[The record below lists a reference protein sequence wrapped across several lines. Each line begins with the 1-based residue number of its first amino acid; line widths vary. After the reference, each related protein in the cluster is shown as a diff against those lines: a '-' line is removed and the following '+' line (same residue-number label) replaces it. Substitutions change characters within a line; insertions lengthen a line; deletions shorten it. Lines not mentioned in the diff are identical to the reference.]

1 MCIQLLQYTTM
12 EQLVIKTL
20 TSSFEEHAQNQDGVE
35 FWYARDLQKLLEYAD
50 WRNFLNVI
58 EKAIS
63 ITQSGLEKGS
73 ISRCT
78 TNTGI
83 GSGAIRQVI
92 DYRVDREGVVLLMKL
107 SSKDKLNNTNPLRI
121 ETVILQQIKKY
132 CLLKNID
139 FSFQYHCKPYRFD
152 CKVGKDILIEF
163 QEQHHETDK
172 KQQATDEQ
180 KRLFAREKGYRLLE
194 ITVKDD
200 IIDVIVKL
208 QNLLDI

>member
-1 MCIQLLQYTTM
+1 M

-35 FWYARDLQKLLEYAD
+35 FWYARDLQKLLEYQR
-50 WRNFLNVI
+50 WEKFMNVI

-63 ITQSGLEKGS
+63 IVRNGLGKGS
-73 ISRCT
+73 FIDYVT
-78 TNTGI
+78 DINI
-83 GSGAIRQVI
+83 GSGAKRQVA
-92 DYRVDREGVVLLMKL
+92 DYKVDREGAILLIKL
-107 SSKDKLNNTNPLRI
+107 SSKNKLNNINPLRI

-152 CKVGKDILIEF
+152 CKIGKDILVEF
-163 QEQHHETDK
+163 QEQHHQTDK
-172 KQQATDEQ
+172 AQRATDEQ
-180 KRLFAREKGYRLLE
+180 KRLFAKEQGYRLLE

-208 QNLLDI
+208 QNFLNI